1 MGHRQKHGFNTFQI
15 DAKDLQIHKKEVL
28 CLYPIKKVRK
38 ILFQFSEIT
47 KPAVK
52 IGKNCLYV

>member
-1 MGHRQKHGFNTFQI
+1 MGYRQKHGFNTFQF
-15 DAKDLQIHKKEVL
+15 DTNDPQIHKNKVL

-38 ILFQFSEIT
+38 FLFQFSEIT

-52 IGKNCLYV
+52 ISKNCFS